1 MKRAFSL
8 IEMIIAIIVGAIV
21 ISVIIQ
27 IYSALHNNYLETSSI
42 ARLESISINTMLI
55 IENYLHQS
63 IKESISIRDN
73 NQILPLQSS
82 LNQNE
87 FIWLNQSI
95 ESRQNS
101 NSKFNWS
108 GFVDINSINIS
119 QDTITLLSP
128 LSNYNAKSKDAIL
141 NNLKFSNED
150 MRVIFKGDDNIYQN
164 LYQISN
170 SNGENL
176 VIKRENKS
184 IFISEI
190 YYLSHNLISL
200 KLENNTL
207 RLNEFSPNNL
217 NSPIRSNIL
226 AQNVSSFN
234 IRQNGSNI
242 IFRLCIFDDISTF
255 CKSSSL

>member
-27 IYSALHNNYLETSSI
+27 IYSALHNNYLKTSSI

-82 LNQNE
+82 SNQNE

-119 QDTITLLSP
+119 QDAITLLSP
-128 LSNYNAKSKDAIL
+128 LSNYNAESKDAIL

>member
-1 MKRAFSL
+1 MG
-8 IEMIIAIIVGAIV
+8 II
-21 ISVIIQ
+21 
-27 IYSALHNNYLETSSI
+27 
-42 ARLESISINTMLI
+42 
-55 IENYLHQS
+55 
-63 IKESISIRDN
+63 
-73 NQILPLQSS
+73 
-82 LNQNE
+82 
-87 FIWLNQSI
+87 
-95 ESRQNS
+95 
-101 NSKFNWS
+101 
-108 GFVDINSINIS
+108 
-119 QDTITLLSP
+119 
-128 LSNYNAKSKDAIL
+128 KSKDAIL

-164 LYQISN
+164 LYKISN

-255 CKSSSL
+255 CKSSSLWEVDLA

>member
-1 MKRAFSL
+1 
-8 IEMIIAIIVGAIV
+8 MIIAIIVGAIV

-27 IYSALHNNYLETSSI
+27 IYSALHNNYLKTSSI

-73 NQILPLQSS
+73 NQILPLQSI

-119 QDTITLLSP
+119 QDAITLLSP

-150 MRVIFKGDDNIYQN
+150 MRVIFKGDDNCHH
-164 LYQISN
+164 SW
-170 SNGENL
+170 SDCD
-176 VIKRENKS
+176 KC
-184 IFISEI
+184 
-190 YYLSHNLISL
+190 
-200 KLENNTL
+200 NNT
-207 RLNEFSPNNL
+207 
-217 NSPIRSNIL
+217 
-226 AQNVSSFN
+226 
-234 IRQNGSNI
+234 
-242 IFRLCIFDDISTF
+242 DI
-255 CKSSSL
+255 

>member
-1 MKRAFSL
+1 MKL
-8 IEMIIAIIVGAIV
+8 I
-21 ISVIIQ
+21 
-27 IYSALHNNYLETSSI
+27 
-42 ARLESISINTMLI
+42 
-55 IENYLHQS
+55 
-63 IKESISIRDN
+63 
-73 NQILPLQSS
+73 
-82 LNQNE
+82 
-87 FIWLNQSI
+87 
-95 ESRQNS
+95 
-101 NSKFNWS
+101 
-108 GFVDINSINIS
+108 
-119 QDTITLLSP
+119 
-128 LSNYNAKSKDAIL
+128 
-141 NNLKFSNED
+141 NNLEN
-150 MRVIFKGDDNIYQN
+150 N
-164 LYQISN
+164 LYKISN